1 MKLKKELKFS
11 QKESGLIMNNKINED
26 LKSAMKEKDTF
37 KLSVLRMLKSAL
49 QMEQIAKKHE
59 LSDTEVASVIKKQVK
74 VRKDS
79 VEEYKKYGK
88 DDSVKDLEQEITI
101 LEAYLPEEMSQA
113 EIEEVINSVF
123 ETVKPTSMKD
133 MGSVMKNVNELLA
146 DKNADMSLVSKL
158 VKEKLSNM

>member
-1 MKLKKELKFS
+1 
-11 QKESGLIMNNKINED
+11 MNNKINED

-79 VEEYKKYGK
+79 VEEYKEYGK

>member
-1 MKLKKELKFS
+1 
-11 QKESGLIMNNKINED
+11 MNNKINED

-88 DDSVKDLEQEITI
+88 DDSVKDLEQEIAI
-101 LEAYLPEEMSQA
+101 LENYLPEEMSQA

-133 MGSVMKNVNELLA
+133 MGLVMKNVNELLA

>member
-1 MKLKKELKFS
+1 
-11 QKESGLIMNNKINED
+11 MNEKINED

-59 LSDTEVASVIKKQVK
+59 LSDSEIANVIKKQVK

-79 VEEYKKYGK
+79 AEEYKKYGK
-88 DDSVKDLEQEITI
+88 EESVKALEEEIAI
-101 LEAYLPEEMSQA
+101 LDAYLPEEMSES
-113 EIEEVINSVF
+113 EITEIINKVF
-123 ETVKPTSMKD
+123 DDVKPTSMKD
-133 MGSVMKNVNELLA
+133 MGIIMKKVNELLV

-158 VKEKLSNM
+158 VKDKLSNI

>member
-1 MKLKKELKFS
+1 
-11 QKESGLIMNNKINED
+11 MNNKINED

-88 DDSVKDLEQEITI
+88 DDSVKDLEQEIAI
-101 LEAYLPEEMSQA
+101 LENYLPEEMSQA
-113 EIEEVINSVF
+113 EIEEVIICIF
-123 ETVKPTSMKD
+123 ETVKTTSMKD
-133 MGSVMKNVNELLA
+133 MGLVMKNVNELLA

>member
-1 MKLKKELKFS
+1 
-11 QKESGLIMNNKINED
+11 MNEKINED

-59 LSDTEVASVIKKQVK
+59 LSDSEIASVIKKQVK

-79 VEEYKKYGK
+79 AEEYKKYGK
-88 DDSVKDLEQEITI
+88 EESVKALEEEIAI
-101 LEAYLPEEMSQA
+101 LDAYLPEEMSES
-113 EIEEVINSVF
+113 EITEIINRVF
-123 ETVKPTSMKD
+123 DDVKPTSMKD
-133 MGSVMKNVNELLA
+133 MGIIMKKVNELLV

-158 VKEKLSNM
+158 VKDKLSNS

>member
-1 MKLKKELKFS
+1 
-11 QKESGLIMNNKINED
+11 MNTKINED
-26 LKSAMKEKDTF
+26 LKVAMKEKDAF

-59 LSDTEVASVIKKQVK
+59 LSDAEVSAVIKKQVK

-79 VEEYKKYGK
+79 IIEYQKYGK
-88 DDSVKDLEQEITI
+88 DESVKNLEEEIAI
-101 LEAYLPEEMSQA
+101 LDAYLPEEMTQ
-113 EIEEVINSVF
+113 EEVEKVIDVVF
-123 ETVKPTSMKD
+123 TSVKPTSMKD
-133 MGSVMKNVNELLA
+133 MGMVMKSVNEALA